1 MVPLS
6 IKSGF
11 IYLPAMTVTQFSLLK
26 FSCSFISLLTYS
38 SFFVGNAR
46 LSDMW
51 RIALPNSSDP
61 NAIPQWE
68 QVDCLGDSPPT
79 CW

>member
-1 MVPLS
+1 MH
-6 IKSGF
+6 
-11 IYLPAMTVTQFSLLK
+11 LK
-26 FSCSFISLLTYS
+26 IFL
-38 SFFVGNAR
+38 GNAR

-51 RIALPNSSDP
+51 RIALPNTSDP

-68 QVDCLGDSPPT
+68 QVECLGDSPPT